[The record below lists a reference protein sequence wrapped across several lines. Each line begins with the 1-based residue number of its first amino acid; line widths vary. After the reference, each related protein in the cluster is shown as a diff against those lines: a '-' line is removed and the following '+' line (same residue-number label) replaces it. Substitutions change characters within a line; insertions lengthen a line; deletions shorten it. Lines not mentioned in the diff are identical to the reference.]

1 MVYREGIRHRIG
13 RGISLFHT
21 LIGWDYPEHINNQ
34 QSSSLLDQVSS
45 ICDQQRCKYHTCYH
59 LGVSS
64 GQDTSWEN

>member
-45 ICDQQRCKYHTCYH
+45 ICDIT
-59 LGVSS
+59 LA
-64 GQDTSWEN
+64 TIWESVQGKTPPGRTK